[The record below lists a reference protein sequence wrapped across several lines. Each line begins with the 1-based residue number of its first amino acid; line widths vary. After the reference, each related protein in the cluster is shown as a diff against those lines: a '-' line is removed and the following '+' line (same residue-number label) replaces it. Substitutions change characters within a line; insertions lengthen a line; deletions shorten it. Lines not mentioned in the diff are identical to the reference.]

1 MSRERAGLTDLDLV
15 DLACFLSYQGPKP

>member
-15 DLACFLSYQGPKP
+15 DLACFLSYHGPKP

>member
-15 DLACFLSYQGPKP
+15 DLACFLAYQGPKP